1 MLPDAQRVREDAM
14 STPPR
19 SAANA
24 GKKES
29 FNWADLLRA
38 IVQVFWFGFAVI
50 AFFWLYP
57 LAEAALQAGRIDKIR
72 IFQVEIELAR
82 VPLTRPDEEK
92 AKLSV
97 EAGADLISAD
107 NRERISARFGQMEKQ
122 IAGANI
128 LWVDDQHPQQ
138 NVRERRVLNAA
149 GVNVDQ
155 AKSTDEAI
163 QWLVRAAYD
172 AVITDAYREKDPT
185 APCQSQEVNPSAGC
199 DLLRKVGDCYQ
210 QKSLEMKPA
219 GSMREF
225 SNTMDAPQI
234 HVNCV
239 WMQTQSKGT
248 PPLMIVYSG
257 RYNPVYGKPP
267 YAFGMTNRA
276 DDLFD
281 LVLDALARRHVRE
294 QGALP
299 ARAPTGR

>member
-1 MLPDAQRVREDAM
+1 M

-19 SAANA
+19 YAEDA

-29 FNWADLLRA
+29 LDWADLLRA

-50 AFFWLYP
+50 ALFWLYP
-57 LAEAALQAGRIDKIR
+57 LAEAALQAGRVDKIR
-72 IFQVEIELAR
+72 IGLVEIELAG

-92 AKLSV
+92 AKSSV

-107 NRERISARFGQMEKQ
+107 RRERLSARFGQMAKP

-128 LWVDDQHPQQ
+128 LWVDDEHPQQ

-149 GVNVDQ
+149 GVNIDQ

-172 AVITDAYREKDPT
+172 VVITDAYREKDPT
-185 APCQSQEVNPSAGC
+185 APCQSQDVNPSAGC

-210 QKSLEMKPA
+210 EKSVEIKASEPNA
-219 GSMREF
+219 RVSAT
-225 SNTMDAPQI
+225 NAPKI
-234 HVNCV
+234 DVNNCV
-239 WMQTQSKGT
+239 WMKTQSKGT
-248 PPLMIVYSG
+248 LPPMIVYSG
-257 RYNPVYGKPP
+257 HYNPVYGKPP

-276 DDLFD
+276 DNLFD
-281 LVLDALARRHVRE
+281 LVLDALARRNVV
-294 QGALP
+294 GP
-299 ARAPTGR
+299 GRLGDSHH